1 MHSTFRLLIVA
12 VLLLATTIFASAESG
27 SATNVLT
34 SFDFDV
40 VDIVVQL
47 PKDYTVR
54 AELSGPAFQA
64 PLTLLTKSETPFN
77 LPALAV
83 NGRYP
88 LANIRLV
95 DGKQRIT
102 TEPFGPSSAR
112 SSGFLLCINLSCQR
126 GGLI

>member
-1 MHSTFRLLIVA
+1 MHSTIRLLIVA

-40 VDIVVQL
+40 VGISC
-47 PKDYTVR
+47 PT
-54 AELSGPAFQA
+54 FQT
-64 PLTLLTKSETPFN
+64 PLTLPTKPGTSFN

-83 NGRYP
+83 NGRYS

-95 DGKQRIT
+95 DGVQ
-102 TEPFGPSSAR
+102 
-112 SSGFLLCINLSCQR
+112 
-126 GGLI
+126 